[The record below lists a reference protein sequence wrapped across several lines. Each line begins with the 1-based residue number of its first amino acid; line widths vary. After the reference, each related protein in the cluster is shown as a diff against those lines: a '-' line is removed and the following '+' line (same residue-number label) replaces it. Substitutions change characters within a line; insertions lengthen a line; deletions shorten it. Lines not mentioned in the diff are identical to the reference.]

1 MAKEKIEEVEKRVL
15 FNTYARYPLEIVRG
29 EGIWLY
35 DFYGKRYC
43 DFLSGISVCNLGHCN
58 PEINEV
64 IKEQIS
70 KLIHVS
76 NLFYQRP
83 QLELAESLLRTSNMD
98 LVFFSNSGAEANEA
112 AIKLTRRY
120 MQKIRKENRYKII
133 TLEGSF
139 HGRTL
144 ATLAATGQEKI
155 KEGFSPLP
163 PGFVHIP
170 INDKESLNKFVDKDT
185 SAIMIE
191 IIQGEGGVRPLDID
205 FLKEIQRICKEK
217 EILFI
222 IDEIQTGLGRT
233 GYFWSY
239 QFANLDPDIVTSAK
253 ALANGLPI
261 GAMMAKKFLKEA
273 FPPGSH
279 GSTFGGGPLVCSV
292 ATKVI
297 EIIKRDKLHEK
308 AKSLGNNLIKKLKEL
323 KEEFSEKIKE
333 VRGRGLM
340 IGIEFNNANVTKLV
354 WEKLLE
360 NGFICNITQQKV
372 IRLLPPLIVK
382 QEHINMFIDALTS
395 ILKSLKVSKN

>member
-1 MAKEKIEEVEKRVL
+1 MVKEKIEEFEKRVL

-29 EGIWLY
+29 EGVWLY
-35 DFYGKRYC
+35 DSSGKRYC
-43 DFLSGISVCNLGHCN
+43 DFLAGISVCNLGHCN

-83 QLELAESLLRTSNMD
+83 QLELAESLLSTSNMD

-112 AIKLTRRY
+112 AIKLARRY
-120 MQKIRKENRYKII
+120 MQKVKKEDRYKII

-144 ATLAATGQEKI
+144 ATLAATGQEKV
-155 KEGFSPLP
+155 KEGFDPLP
-163 PGFVHIP
+163 PGFVHVP
-170 INDKESLNKFVDKDT
+170 INDKESLNRFVDKST

-191 IIQGEGGVRPLDID
+191 VIQGEGGVRPVDVE
-205 FLKEIQRICKEK
+205 FLKEIQKICKEK

-233 GYFWSY
+233 GYFWAY
-239 QFANLDPDIVTSAK
+239 QFADLDPDIITSAK

-261 GAMMAKKFLKEA
+261 GAMMAKSFLKDA

-292 ATKVI
+292 ANKVI
-297 EIIKRDKLHEK
+297 EIIKRDKLYER
-308 AKSLGNNLIKKLKEL
+308 AKTLGDELIKKLKEL
-323 KEEFSEKIKE
+323 KEEFSKDIIE

-340 IGIEFNNANVTKLV
+340 IGIEFENADRAKLV

-360 NGFICNITQQKV
+360 NGFISNITQQKV
-372 IRLLPPLIVK
+372 IRLLPPLIIK
-382 QEHINMFIDALTS
+382 EEHIEMFVGALTS
-395 ILKSLKVSKN
+395 ILKSIKPS